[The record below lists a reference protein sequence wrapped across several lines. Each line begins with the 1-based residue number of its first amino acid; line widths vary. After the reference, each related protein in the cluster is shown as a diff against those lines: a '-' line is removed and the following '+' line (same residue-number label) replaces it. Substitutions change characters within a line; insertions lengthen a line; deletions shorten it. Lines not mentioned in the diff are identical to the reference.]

1 MQKTRIFRVL
11 SFVTAFLF
19 ALSVILGTILTFTL
33 YLDGVRRI
41 GPARG
46 SMISAVEP
54 VSASLFAVCWL
65 GTPLT
70 GVDFVG
76 FACIFAM
83 ILLLA
88 HK

>member
-1 MQKTRIFRVL
+1 
-11 SFVTAFLF
+11 
-19 ALSVILGTILTFTL
+19 
-33 YLDGVRRI
+33 
-41 GPARG
+41 
-46 SMISAVEP
+46 MISAVEP